1 MKYKSV
7 KKKIKIKEKITY
19 ILLSPIRWICVPTEK
34 YYYKIKNIREKKN
47 EKKRYSPKEIKDVV
61 QYLIDYWSDGEEVFF
76 IVMTDKF
83 LSFENNNIKTPE
95 TMLSHMFEGMYGE
108 HKKIK
113 KKAEHIY
120 RYQQEEYFKAFREL
134 CSSPI
139 SEEEKRQ
146 YFPKYELDKIKDIDV
161 YKGGYNMNMNMNTVL
176 NRIDKLDNKY
186 DKKIDISSNK
196 LDDVNNNY
204 NNLNREV
211 GEIKTRV
218 NDIYN
223 RISFWKIYIMAPLI
237 TSIITAIIM
246 KFIN

>member
-1 MKYKSV
+1 MSV
-7 KKKIKIKEKITY
+7 TKDYMWEANRELENLTY
-19 ILLSPIRWICVPTEK
+19 IKGSSCIIIDKRDFFSMIRGVYCSGYIKCINDMTQVKDK
-34 YYYKIKNIREKKN
+34 YN
-47 EKKRYSPKEIKDVV
+47 
-61 QYLIDYWSDGEEVFF
+61 
-76 IVMTDKF
+76 TF
-83 LSFENNNIKTPE
+83 LN
-95 TMLSHMFEGMYGE
+95 
-108 HKKIK
+108 
-113 KKAEHIY
+113 
-120 RYQQEEYFKAFREL
+120 
-134 CSSPI
+134 SST
-139 SEEEKRQ
+139 Q
-146 YFPKYELDKIKDIDV
+146 M
-161 YKGGYNMNMNMNTVL
+161 GGYNMNMNMNTVL

-186 DKKIDISSNK
+186 DKKIDILSNK